1 MSNTEK
7 SGYAGS
13 MASLRTISFVDSSSR
28 DTHFER
34 KMSTT
39 SFDLRRKTKHHRH
52 RNGTTLL
59 PTAKPV
65 TMNDEEMEFS
75 LRVRK

>member
-1 MSNTEK
+1 MLARWLLSELFLLLTL
-7 SGYAGS
+7 
-13 MASLRTISFVDSSSR
+13 LRETRAFA
-28 DTHFER
+28 FER

-52 RNGTTLL
+52 RNGTCLL

-65 TMNDEEMEFS
+65 TMNDEGLAFLS
-75 LRVRK
+75 SGFDIKRAY

>member
-1 MSNTEK
+1 
-7 SGYAGS
+7 
-13 MASLRTISFVDSSSR
+13 MASFRTISFVDSSSR
-28 DTHFER
+28 ETRPFAFER

-52 RNGTTLL
+52 RNGTCLL

-65 TMNDEEMEFS
+65 TMNDEGLAFLS
-75 LRVRK
+75 SGFDIKRAH